1 VGAFALVVPTPSM
14 NRILVVVPTRNR
26 AQLARAAI
34 ASVLGQHVAVHLLV
48 SDNSTEPAETE
59 DLHRFCAGLDQA
71 VVTYV
76 RPGELLAMSAHWDW
90 ALQRGLELGDFTHV
104 TYLTDRM
111 VFRDDALA
119 EIVRMAGLFSSDV
132 ISYNHDRVDDSRRP
146 VALEQ
151 RDWTG
156 KLFAIPS
163 VQLLRLTARAII
175 PPCLPRMLNAIVP
188 VDVLADVRRR
198 FGTVFDSVS
207 PDYAFAYRVLSLRDR
222 ILYYDA
228 PALIHYALDRSN
240 GATYSRG
247 IPSRDRVDFMANLG
261 SAVLN
266 GAAPVPGFHNATNGI
281 FSEYE
286 VTRAAAEPGRFP
298 QIDRFQYL
306 GMMDWDSRQLVE
318 PELVATSAAL
328 LRANGWRRRD
338 RVAWLL
344 PRLAGYLRAD
354 PVGALSAALRRPR
367 RFPTAEAAI
376 DHANRH
382 PRAVRPNARHFYLW
396 FLLEPPGLVREV
408 EAPTSLGVTLS
419 RAA

>member
-1 VGAFALVVPTPSM
+1 VGAFGVVVPSPPM

-34 ASVLGQHVAVHLLV
+34 ASVIRQRVASHLLV
-48 SDNSTEPAETE
+48 SDNSTEPSESE
-59 DLHRFCAGLDQA
+59 DLHRVCAALDPA
-71 VVTYV
+71 LVTYV
-76 RPGELLAMSAHWDW
+76 RPGEPLAMTAHWEW
-90 ALQRGLELGDFTHV
+90 ALQRGLELGDFTHI

-111 VFRDDALA
+111 IFRDHALA
-119 EIVRMAGLFSSDV
+119 EIAQMAGLHPRDV
-132 ISYNHDRVDDSRRP
+132 ISYNHDRIDDSRRP
-146 VALEQ
+146 VVLEQ

-198 FGTVFDSVS
+198 FGTVFGSVS

-222 ILYYDA
+222 ILYYDT

-247 IPSRDRVDFMANLG
+247 IASRDRVDFMANIG

-266 GAAPVPGFHNATNGI
+266 GAAPVPAFHNATNGI

-286 VTRAAAEPGRFP
+286 VARASAEPGRFP
-298 QIDRFQYL
+298 PINRFQYL
-306 GMMDWDSRQLVE
+306 GMMDWDSRQLVD
-318 PELVATSAAL
+318 PGLAAASAAL

-338 RVAWLL
+338 RLAWLL

-354 PVGALSAALRRPR
+354 PIGALSAALRRPR

-376 DHANRH
+376 EHANRH
-382 PRAVRPNARHFYLW
+382 PRAARPNARHFYLW
-396 FLLEPPGLVREV
+396 FLLEAPGVVREAATTPDV
-408 EAPTSLGVTLS
+408 PLS